1 MLKSKLVILLV
12 FFASCIHVCGCMNI
26 PFQFKSTTVKPFTY
40 DNYVK
45 FLKGDVKWK
54 KCTIGYAWFEGKY
67 APYGLSKYKAISLVC
82 PTYRKQ
88 KKSISPEVVFTSINY
103 GFPEENKE
111 HSLTEVNLIF
121 DYLDKNSG
129 YFFNGDEFKGIRLQD
144 IGTTSPIFLE
154 RKTHMIAFQ
163 VNLPDGKH
171 VIWLLSK
178 SADEPDPILQG
189 LIDILEENFI
199 FQIE

>member
-12 FFASCIHVCGCMNI
+12 FFATCIYVCGCMNY
-26 PFQFKSTTVKPFTY
+26 PFGYNKSNIKPFTY
-40 DNYVK
+40 DNYVR

-67 APYGLSKYKAISLVC
+67 GPGGLSDYKAISLVC
-82 PTYRKQ
+82 PTYQKQ
-88 KKSISPEVVFTSINY
+88 TKSISPEVVFTSV
-103 GFPEENKE
+103 GHTLPQENKE
-111 HSLTEVNLIF
+111 HSFSEVNVIF
-121 DYLDKNSG
+121 NYLDKYND

-144 IGTTSPIFLE
+144 SGGVSPIFL
-154 RKTHMIAFQ
+154 KMKSHMIALQ
-163 VNLPDGKH
+163 VNVPDDKP
-171 VIWLLSK
+171 VVWLISK

-199 FQIE
+199 SQFE